1 MAIYDGNKM
10 AATEG
15 LLEVARLC
23 ALAALK
29 APRVGRTEI
38 KTAIVTGDDLWPVV
52 EVLEIIGEGSAF
64 IMGDA
69 IAVRKA
75 LEAGTPPVLLL
86 VGVDASS
93 SELAWNCGACGF
105 SSCGEFNAY
114 AKKNLGPGTLFAGP
128 SCAWKILDHAVA
140 SNWAAAAAW
149 QYNVPNRM
157 QASTG
162 VGAYLLGYLEGCTM
176 CVGIT
181 MGPPAPMVYYDRP
194 IMRDVYTEDDIVEML
209 QRNIPSIFEGFP
221 GDGRPKI
228 RHSPNWFTEWRFTK
242 VERDPELE
250 AKAASIAE
258 RVQKYVAEFRAKRQ
272 QSS

>member
-1 MAIYDGNKM
+1 MAIYDGYKM

-29 APRVGRTEI
+29 APQVGRTEI
-38 KTAIVTGDDLWPVV
+38 KTAIVTGDDIWPVV

-64 IMGDA
+64 VLGDA
-69 IAVRKA
+69 LAVRRA

-86 VGVDASS
+86 IGVDASS

-114 AKKNLGPGTLFAGP
+114 AKKNLGVGLLFAGP
-128 SCAWKILDHAVA
+128 SCAWKILDHAIA
-140 SNWAAAAAW
+140 LNWAAAAAW

-157 QASTG
+157 QASIG
-162 VGAYLLGYLEGCTM
+162 IGAYLLGYVEGGTLW
-176 CVGIT
+176 VSIT

-194 IMRDVYTEDDIVEML
+194 IMRDVYTEEDIIEML
-209 QRNIPSIFEGFP
+209 QRNVTSIFEGFP
-221 GDGRPKI
+221 GDGRPRI
-228 RHSPNWFTEWRFTK
+228 RHSPNWFAEPRYTK

-250 AKAASIAE
+250 AKAANIRE
-258 RVQKYVAEFRAKRQ
+258 RVQKYVVEFRAKRQ
-272 QSS
+272 QGS